1 MRRRVSAMSARR
13 AGSLTGDMT
22 QSSRSG
28 RFVLSRFVLGA
39 ATVATGLI
47 AGAFYVFAC
56 AVMPGLARSD
66 DRVYVSVMRDINEVI
81 QNPVF
86 FLSFLGAP
94 ALTAAAA
101 WQARGSRH
109 RWWVW
114 AALAASALAFLVT
127 VVFNVPLNDDLARG
141 GDPGALREE
150 FEDPWVAWNVV
161 RAVLL
166 TVALGLLVKATGS
179 RAARVDQCLGRQRL
193 PAEERR
199 PARAPGAPA
208 EARECRRE
216 VLVPDEPGL
225 SAGATRGRA
234 GRRDRANGAGRGA
247 G

>member
-1 MRRRVSAMSARR
+1 MRRRVSAMSALWT
-13 AGSLTGDMT
+13 GPLTGDMT
-22 QSSRSG
+22 QSSGSSRS
-28 RFVLSRFVLGA
+28 VVSRLVLGA

-66 DRVYVSVMRDINEVI
+66 DRVYVTVMRDINEVI

-94 ALTAAAA
+94 ALTAVAA
-101 WQARGSRH
+101 WQARGSRN

-114 AALAASALAFLVT
+114 AALVASALAFLVT
-127 VVFNVPLNDDLARG
+127 VVFNVPLNDDLAGG

-179 RAARVDQCLGRQRL
+179 RAV
-193 PAEERR
+193 
-199 PARAPGAPA
+199 
-208 EARECRRE
+208 
-216 VLVPDEPGL
+216 
-225 SAGATRGRA
+225 SA
-234 GRRDRANGAGRGA
+234 D
-247 G
+247 

>member
-1 MRRRVSAMSARR
+1 
-13 AGSLTGDMT
+13 MT
-22 QSSRSG
+22 QSSRSS

-66 DRVYVSVMRDINEVI
+66 DRVYVTVMRDINEVI

-86 FLSFLGAP
+86 LLSFLGAP
-94 ALTAAAA
+94 ALTAVAA

-114 AALAASALAFLVT
+114 AALAASALGFLVT
-127 VVFNVPLNDDLARG
+127 VVFNIPLNDGIMRN

-150 FEDPWVAWNVV
+150 FEDAWVAWNVV

-166 TVALGLLVKATGS
+166 TVALGLLVKAVGS
-179 RAARVDQCLGRQRL
+179 RAARAD
-193 PAEERR
+193 
-199 PARAPGAPA
+199 
-208 EARECRRE
+208 
-216 VLVPDEPGL
+216 
-225 SAGATRGRA
+225 
-234 GRRDRANGAGRGA
+234 
-247 G
+247 